1 MAKNRVLY
9 SPTRNP
15 RPRRRPILKEV
26 PVLGYLVLIEK
37 WAENLEEVTLNRW
50 LKPEGVFVREG
61 DLLCEIITDK
71 VTFEYEVEVPGYV
84 RRRFCPEKSVLPVGY
99 AIAFIGDEEERV
111 PDGVESRNSQLL
123 QQHAA
128 RASLDIELDLFG
140 DAALGAPRP
149 HRDKLE
155 RRVRATPAA
164 RRVAR
169 ENDVTIEQVAAWAET
184 DGPIS
189 QADVE
194 AYLEA
199 MDEDE

>member
-1 MAKNRVLY
+1 M
-9 SPTRNP
+9 
-15 RPRRRPILKEV
+15 
-26 PVLGYLVLIEK
+26 GYLVLIEK

-50 LKPEGVFVREG
+50 LKPEGDFVREG

-71 VTFEYEVEVPGYV
+71 VTFEYEVEVPGFV

-99 AIAFIGDEEERV
+99 AIAFVGGEEERV
-111 PDGVESRNSQLL
+111 PDGVELRNSQLL

-128 RASLDIELDLFG
+128 RASLEIELDLFG
-140 DAALGAPRP
+140 DSPAGAPRP
-149 HRDKLE
+149 QRDKLE
-155 RRVRATPAA
+155 RKVRATPAA
-164 RRVAR
+164 RRIAR
-169 ENDVTIEQVAAWAET
+169 ENDVTVEQVAAWAET